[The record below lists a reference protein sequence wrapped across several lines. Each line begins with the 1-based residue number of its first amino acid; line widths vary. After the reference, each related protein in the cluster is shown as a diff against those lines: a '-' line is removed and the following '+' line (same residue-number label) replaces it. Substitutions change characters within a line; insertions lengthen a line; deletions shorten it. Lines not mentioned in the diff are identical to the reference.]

1 MPIVAGGSYGHPSGR
16 FRLTAGA
23 RAISVGGAAGLAA
36 EWRGRLGY
44 LRHGAGVQ
52 RLADTF
58 GDLFVRPSASGSG
71 CIRCDVLAALHSL
84 APAPEW
90 IDLID
95 CCEW

>member
-1 MPIVAGGSYGHPSGR
+1 MAAGSYGHPSGR

-23 RAISVGGAAGLAA
+23 RAVSVGDAARLLA
-36 EWRGRLGY
+36 EWRAELGY
-44 LRHGAGVQ
+44 LQHADAVQ
-52 RLADTF
+52 MLADTF
-58 GDLFVRPSASGSG
+58 GDLFVRPSASGCG